1 LIYLKGTIERGAI
14 LPPALRWRSWQNS
27 GPRGVVEEPF
37 LPQRLI
43 GMTFMSVAPW
53 IKSYPR
59 GVCWDAELTTMPL
72 QEILE
77 RSAAKWPDNPA
88 LDFMNKKISYRD
100 LSDLSDRAA
109 KGFQK
114 LGVRPGIHVGLYL
127 PNTPHYVIAFFGAMK
142 AGGTVVNYSPLD
154 AEAVLEHKVD
164 DSETDILVTLD
175 LKALYP
181 QMGRLLETT
190 RLKTLVVGNLAEM
203 TPAPEAVRAHM
214 SKNGEI
220 ALVPKDSK
228 HVTFEEL
235 LNNDGKY
242 VEHPITDLRESV
254 AVLQYTGGTTGL
266 PKGAMLTHANLSS
279 ATEQYVETTHTQPQ
293 LLDEGRE
300 RILAVLP
307 PFHIYAL
314 TVNMLLGIR
323 IGAEM
328 ILHTR
333 FDAAAVVK
341 DICEK
346 KVTVFP
352 GVPTMYV
359 AIINHPGVENLD
371 LSSIKWCASGGA
383 PLPLEVQ
390 KRFQD
395 ISGCRLAEGWGMT
408 ETSPTGT
415 FTPVEGAVKPGS
427 CGIPIPGI
435 TIKFADVD
443 DPSRY
448 VDLGEKGEICIGGPN
463 IMKGYW
469 KRADATK
476 ETMTKDGFLRTG
488 DVGYMDEDGYIFIV
502 DRTKDMLLCGGF
514 NVYPRIIEE
523 AIYQHPSIE
532 EVIVIGIHDDYRG
545 QSPKAFVKLK
555 TNSGTITLE
564 QMKDF
569 LKDKLGKHEMISGL
583 EIREA
588 LPRTAVGKL
597 SKKELYDEEAR
608 KRAAQ

>member
-1 LIYLKGTIERGAI
+1 MLVSANRKDV
-14 LPPALRWRSWQNS
+14 PMF
-27 GPRGVVEEPF
+27 V
-37 LPQRLI
+37 
-43 GMTFMSVAPW
+43 PW
-53 IKSYPR
+53 IKSYPK
-59 GVCWDAELTTMPL
+59 GVRWDAELEAMPL
-72 QEILE
+72 AQILE
-77 RSAAKWPDNPA
+77 RSATKWPANPA
-88 LDFMNKKISYRD
+88 LDFMNRKLSYQE
-100 LSDLSDRAA
+100 LSDLTNRAA

-114 LGVRPGIHVGLYL
+114 LGVRPGVHVGLYL
-127 PNTPHYVIAFFGAMK
+127 PNTPHYIIAFFGVMK
-142 AGGTVVNYSPLD
+142 AGGTIVNYSPLD
-154 AEAVLEHKVD
+154 AEKVLEHKVE

-175 LKALYP
+175 LKALCP
-181 QMGRLLETT
+181 QMDRLLGTT
-190 RLKTLVVGNLAEM
+190 RLKTLIIGNIAEM
-203 TPAPEAVRAHM
+203 TAAPNAVRAQM
-214 SKNGEI
+214 AKNGE
-220 ALVPKDSK
+220 LVEVPSDSQ
-228 HVTFEEL
+228 HLTFEEL

-242 VEHPITDLRESV
+242 VEHPIADLRQTI

-279 ATEQYVETTHTQPQ
+279 ATAQYVETTHTQPP
-293 LLDEGRE
+293 LLEEGRE

-314 TVNMLLGIR
+314 TVNMLLGAYL
-323 IGAEM
+323 GAEL

-333 FDAAAVVK
+333 FDTAAVVR

-359 AIINHPGVENLD
+359 AIINYPGVESLD

-415 FTPVEGAVKPGS
+415 FTPLDGAVKPGS

-448 VDLGEKGEICIGGPN
+448 VNPGERGEICIGGPN
-463 IMKGYW
+463 VMKGYW
-469 KRADATK
+469 KRPDATK
-476 ETMTKDGFLRTG
+476 ETMTEDGFLRTG
-488 DVGYMDEDGYIFIV
+488 DVGYMDEDGYVFIV

-523 AIYQHPSIE
+523 AIYKHPSIE
-532 EVIVIGIHDDYRG
+532 EVVVIGVHDDYRG

-555 TNSGTITLE
+555 VNAEPITLE

-569 LKDKLGKHEMISGL
+569 LKDKLGRHEMIGAL

-597 SKKELYDEEAR
+597 SKKELNEEEAR
-608 KRAAQ
+608 KRTSS

>member
-1 LIYLKGTIERGAI
+1 
-14 LPPALRWRSWQNS
+14 
-27 GPRGVVEEPF
+27 
-37 LPQRLI
+37 
-43 GMTFMSVAPW
+43 MSAPW
-53 IKSYPR
+53 VKSYPK
-59 GVCWDAELTTMPL
+59 GVRWDAELETMPL
-72 QEILE
+72 AQILE
-77 RSAAKWPDNPA
+77 RSATKWPANPA
-88 LDFMNKKISYRD
+88 LDFMNRKFPYQE
-100 LSDLSDRAA
+100 LSDLTNRAA

-114 LGVRPGIHVGLYL
+114 LGVRPGVHVGLYL
-127 PNTPHYVIAFFGAMK
+127 PNTPHYIIAFFGVMK
-142 AGGTVVNYSPLD
+142 AGGTIVNYSPLD
-154 AEAVLEHKVD
+154 AEKVLEHKVE

-175 LKALYP
+175 LKALYS
-181 QMGRLLETT
+181 QMGRLLGTT
-190 RLKTLVVGNLAEM
+190 RLKTLIVGNIAEM
-203 TPAPEAVRAHM
+203 TPAPGAVRALM
-214 SKNGEI
+214 AKNGE
-220 ALVPKDSK
+220 LVEVPSDSQ
-228 HVTFEEL
+228 HLTFEEL

-242 VEHPITDLRESV
+242 VEHPIADLRQTI

-266 PKGAMLTHANLSS
+266 PKGAMLTHANLSA
-279 ATEQYVETTHTQPQ
+279 ATAQYVETTHTQPR
-293 LLDEGRE
+293 LLEEGRE

-314 TVNMLLGIR
+314 TVNMLLGAYL
-323 IGAEM
+323 GAEL

-333 FDAAAVVK
+333 FDTAAVVK

-346 KVTVFP
+346 KVSVFP

-359 AIINHPGVENLD
+359 AIINYPGVESLD

-415 FTPVEGAVKPGS
+415 FTPLDGAVKPGS

-448 VDLGEKGEICIGGPN
+448 VNLGEKGEICIGGPN
-463 IMKGYW
+463 VMKGYW
-469 KRADATK
+469 KRPDATK
-476 ETMTKDGFLRTG
+476 ETMTEDGFLRTG
-488 DVGYMDEDGYIFIV
+488 DVGYMDEDGYVFIV

-523 AIYQHPSIE
+523 AIYKHPSIE

-555 TNSGTITLE
+555 VNAEPITLE

-569 LKDKLGKHEMISGL
+569 LKDKLGKHEMIGAL
-583 EIREA
+583 EIRDA

-597 SKKELYDEEAR
+597 SKKELSEEEGR
-608 KRAAQ
+608 KRASS